1 MDRKKAMTMC
11 RSVRVKTRWAM
22 DFDYLSTLE
31 LTDLE
36 FLADFCNLHYHGSP
50 HKVGI
55 IEVTTELRK
64 ESYRRNNKA
73 EFDIYTKMQREH
85 IDFADSQTNFNHED
99 YIIEY
104 IDKKYI

>member
-1 MDRKKAMTMC
+1 MDRKKALTMC
-11 RSVRVKTRWAM
+11 RSVRHKTIWAM
-22 DFDYLSTLE
+22 DFDYLAALDLSE
-31 LTDLE
+31 LE

-50 HKVGI
+50 HKLRI
-55 IEVTTELRK
+55 IEITNEAKK

-73 EFDIYTKMQREH
+73 QIDVYTKMQRES
-85 IDFADSQTNFNHED
+85 IEMADSQISFSQDD